1 MRLEPG
7 EQVMVRTRTHPRALL
22 RPAAVL
28 VTVAFLLGLA
38 MGVLARPD
46 LPGILTQNRALL
58 ETAAWAVAVLALLP
72 GVLLPVLRWAT
83 RRTVVTSRR
92 IVQRTSLG
100 GGADVAM
107 SLVSIADVQRRRRGS
122 GAGDLHILF
131 QERAR
136 QVHWRLRDVPEAARF
151 EEALAHL
158 TRQARVASWPAP
170 APTGGPR

>member
-28 VTVAFLLGLA
+28 VAVAFLLGLA
-38 MGVLARPD
+38 LGVLARPD
-46 LPGILTQNRALL
+46 LP
-58 ETAAWAVAVLALLP
+58 AVLTGNRSALQTGAWVVAAVALLP
-72 GVLLPVLRWAT
+72 GTVRPLLRWAT
-83 RRTVVTSRR
+83 RRTVVTTRR
-92 IVQRTSLG
+92 ILQRTGIG
-100 GGADVAM
+100 GGADAAM
-107 SLVSIADVQRRRRGS
+107 PLVSIADVQRRRRGS

-131 QERAR
+131 QEPAR

-158 TRQARVASWPAP
+158 TRRARAASWPAP
-170 APTGGPR
+170 TPTGGLR

>member
-72 GVLLPVLRWAT
+72 GMLLPVLRWAT

-92 IVQRTSLG
+92 IVQRTGLG

-107 SLVSIADVQRRRRGS
+107 PLVSIADVQRRRRGS

-131 QERAR
+131 QEPAR